1 MSARGVLLSAF
12 LLLSA
17 ALSAQDTCFVSSPV
31 PDSVFTRMKGKSF
44 AEGCTVARLEL
55 RYLRLSYIGGDG
67 RTRQGEMV
75 CNRLIADDL
84 VDIFRQ
90 LWLSGY
96 RIERIR
102 LIDDYEGDDQ
112 NSMKDNNTS
121 CFNYRY
127 ISGTRTVSKHAQGM
141 AVDIN
146 PLYNPYVCRR
156 QGRLHVEPAE
166 GLPYAADRDSLRDMP
181 YNIIG
186 HADLCYRLFRAHGF
200 RWGGDWTH
208 NKDYQHFEK

>member
-1 MSARGVLLSAF
+1 MNARGVLLSA
-12 LLLSA
+12 LLLLPM
-17 ALSAQDTCFVSSPV
+17 ALGAQDTCFVSLPV
-31 PDSVFTRMKGKSF
+31 PDSVFARMEGKSF
-44 AEGCTVARLEL
+44 AEGCTVARSEL
-55 RYLRLSYIGGDG
+55 RYLRLSYVGGDG

-75 CNRLIADDL
+75 CNRQIADDL

-96 RIERIR
+96 RIGRMR
-102 LIDDYEGDDQ
+102 LVDDYDADDQ

-127 ISGTRTVSKHAQGM
+127 ISGTRTVSKHGRGM

-146 PLYNPYVCRR
+146 PLYNPYVCWR
-156 QGRLHVEPAE
+156 QGGLHVEPAE
-166 GLPYAADRDSLRDMP
+166 GLPYADNRASLQDVP

-186 HADLCYRLFRAHGF
+186 HDDLCYRLFKVHGF

>member
-1 MSARGVLLSAF
+1 MSARGVLLSA
-12 LLLSA
+12 LLLPPM
-17 ALSAQDTCFVSSPV
+17 ALAAQDTCFVSSPV
-31 PDSVFTRMKGKSF
+31 PDSVFARMEGKSF
-44 AEGCTVARLEL
+44 AEGCAVARSEL
-55 RYLRLSYIGGDG
+55 RYLRLSYICGDG

-75 CNRLIADDL
+75 CNRQIADDL

-96 RIERIR
+96 RIGRMR
-102 LIDDYEGDDQ
+102 LVDDYDADDQ

-127 ISGTRTVSKHAQGM
+127 ISGTRTVSKHGSGM

-156 QGRLHVEPAE
+156 QGGLHVEPAE
-166 GLPYAADRDSLRDMP
+166 GLPYAAGRASPGNVP
-181 YNIIG
+181 YSIIG
-186 HADLCYRLFRAHGF
+186 HDDLCYRLFKAHGF